1 MGGEEEEEEDKTKK
15 GPEMGMGNSRSAIGL
30 WPTIRRVM
38 VPHYTVQ
45 YIAKLVRKGV
55 RQEER
60 RGKRNQKII

>member
-1 MGGEEEEEEDKTKK
+1 
-15 GPEMGMGNSRSAIGL
+15 
-30 WPTIRRVM
+30 M

-60 RGKRNQKII
+60 RGKKKRDPIKQGCVGPTLFLPQKGIEST